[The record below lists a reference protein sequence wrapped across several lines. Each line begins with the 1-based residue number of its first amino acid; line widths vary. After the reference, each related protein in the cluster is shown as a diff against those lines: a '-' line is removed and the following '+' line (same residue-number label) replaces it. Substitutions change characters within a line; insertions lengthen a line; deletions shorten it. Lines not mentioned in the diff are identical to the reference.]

1 MFVVGVPYVASR
13 KSSNR
18 AHPGRISV
26 IPNKDIM
33 SIIIDGA
40 EDPHWTYGIYNVKV
54 TTKDKKG
61 HPIQLLRP
69 VSEVSRKFYMLMS
82 NIHRA
87 EEYGDGRALYTY
99 TQVASKLATTRNL
112 NASVYEIV
120 SFFCY
125 LFARGVKEDIICE
138 AIDTAM
144 SPGKRKGVN
153 ASVCDIA

>member
-1 MFVVGVPYVASR
+1 MFVVGVPYVSSR

-69 VSEVSRKFYMLMS
+69 VTEVSRKFYMQMS
-82 NIHRA
+82 NIYRA

-125 LFARGVKEDIICE
+125 LLARGVKEDIICE
-138 AIDTAM
+138 AIETAM
-144 SPGKRKGVN
+144 SLSRSSKGKTS
-153 ASVCDIA
+153 ACEIA